1 MDNQLN
7 PLALPPDTL
16 AKLLQRSGSRRMSAD
31 ELQRL
36 IDAGLPLN
44 GDGTIN
50 IIEYTAW
57 LVKEV
62 KGDGSQSDPASTL

>member
-57 LVKEV
+57 LLKEV
-62 KGDGSQSDPASTL
+62 RGDGNQSDPASAI